1 MQLSLRFR
9 FGQNLFSIRL
19 IYLPPLFHLSFRK
32 IDSFPKKWL
41 LLCCFCYRRRRC
53 STSSSSRLY
62 AKRNVFRSNINATML
77 PTGSLEMQK
86 GPRSVSRV
94 VCHRANCRRI
104 EKFARVAP
112 SFINMRNINIAY
124 NTCGILFSFFALQV
138 NIPCNRDNNTFH
150 WDRIDS
156 ALKREHKDK
165 GESCSRHLGIIIEN
179 NFRAK
184 ASCSNSELSGDNNFP
199 QWMEKRLLLRSSLQ
213 HS

>member
-1 MQLSLRFR
+1 
-9 FGQNLFSIRL
+9 
-19 IYLPPLFHLSFRK
+19 
-32 IDSFPKKWL
+32 
-41 LLCCFCYRRRRC
+41 
-53 STSSSSRLY
+53 
-62 AKRNVFRSNINATML
+62 ML

-124 NTCGILFSFFALQV
+124 NTRGILFSFFLLSKLTSRATEIIILSIGIELTQ
-138 NIPCNRDNNTFH
+138 
-150 WDRIDS
+150 

-199 QWMEKRLLLRSSLQ
+199 QWMEKKTLIKKFVIAFLKTQ
-213 HS
+213 GDQ